1 MATAAQTRAYRARK
15 AAGLVNGR
23 PKEPLIDERA
33 RETDPSW
40 RDEAACRHVDSA
52 VFYGLDDG
60 VGRAEGSQNSHV
72 RAAKRICAG
81 CPSVEPCLAFA
92 LALGGPGVW
101 GSTSEGER
109 KRMRRAQR
117 GAR

>member
-23 PKEPLIDERA
+23 PKEPLVDVRA
-33 RETDPSW
+33 READPSW
-40 RDEAACRHVDSA
+40 REEAACRHVDSA
-52 VFYGLDDG
+52 VFFGCEG
-60 VGRAEGSQNSHV
+60 GSQNEHV

-101 GSTSEGER
+101 GWTSEGER

-117 GAR
+117 GARG